1 MYIVQHVPMTHGIAF
16 VHLYAER
23 NQNYMTCYFED
34 PSGTRTIIL
43 PHLKAPICFYMDL
56 GGERCGSNFKAL
68 LRNAIL
74 LLVQFSIFHKD

>member
-43 PHLKAPICFYMDL
+43 PHLKAPIGFYMDL
-56 GGERCGSNFKAL
+56 EGSGSSSTLNICQVPLK
-68 LRNAIL
+68 NGIL
-74 LLVQFSIFHKD
+74 LHKQDLF